1 MVAIHMLLGLIFT
14 FTGFQAELTSLAN
27 SVTRVIPK
35 GLECCVTLGLHSKGL
50 RAPFSDGAYLSDEPG
65 WVCLPYLQSCATEA
79 LKQP

>member
-35 GLECCVTLGLHSKGL
+35 G
-50 RAPFSDGAYLSDEPG
+50 F
-65 WVCLPYLQSCATEA
+65 EA
-79 LKQP
+79 LEHPSLMGRI